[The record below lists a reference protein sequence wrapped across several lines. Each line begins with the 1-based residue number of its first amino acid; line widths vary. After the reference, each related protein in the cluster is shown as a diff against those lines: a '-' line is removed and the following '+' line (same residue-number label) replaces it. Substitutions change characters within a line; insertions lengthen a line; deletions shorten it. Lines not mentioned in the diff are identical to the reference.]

1 MDTLEQTIEDWE
13 ENFKPIINNEDTASW
28 GGIMFETYNPDLD
41 FVRKCPIEHIW
52 SLIDGD
58 ESVWIVTGYHF
69 VNRIGYFITEIP
81 WVEECQ
87 LAIDEN

>member
-1 MDTLEQTIEDWE
+1 
-13 ENFKPIINNEDTASW
+13 
-28 GGIMFETYNPDLD
+28 
-41 FVRKCPIEHIW
+41 
-52 SLIDGD
+52 
-58 ESVWIVTGYHF
+58 VWIVTGYHF